1 MKGGKT
7 PPDAHHDLLLSTLGR
22 TVRPSLGRAT
32 WSTLGRSTRLT
43 TLRSAAR
50 PTRPTALRSA
60 ARPTRPTT
68 LRSAATAG
76 DGLQSVDAC
85 TCEVLDLLQ
94 QLDQLFHVRSSD
106 QAFLWLYATSPVSLT
121 ANVELM
127 AVVPL

>member
-22 TVRPSLGRAT
+22 TVRPSPGRAT
-32 WSTLGRSTRLT
+32 WSTLGRSTGS

-50 PTRPTALRSA
+50 PTRPTTLRSA

-85 TCEVLDLLQ
+85 TREVLDLLQ

>member
-32 WSTLGRSTRLT
+32 WSTLGRSTGP

-50 PTRPTALRSA
+50 PTRPTALRST
-60 ARPTRPTT
+60 ARPTRPTA
-68 LRSAATAG
+68 LRSTATAG
-76 DGLQSVDAC
+76 DGLQGVDAC
-85 TCEVLDLLQ
+85 TREVLDLLQ

-106 QAFLWLYATSPVSLT
+106 QAFL
-121 ANVELM
+121 
-127 AVVPL
+127 